1 MRAVRA
7 AGSCSSCSTKT
18 PSAVIFARI
27 CRSALQETPKPTGHE
42 APWRGKRTTLASNE
56 ATFKSSENSRSDVV
70 GEVFAT
76 ELCPDTQILADLQH
90 LLLPLQVSEG
100 PAAIAT
106 RGGKVIII
114 P

>member
-27 CRSALQETPKPTGHE
+27 CRSALQETPKPTGQE